1 MKFDYISILF
11 NSRFNFVLG
20 SLLFKL
26 VKMSGRTESRTTENT
41 NSSTSASQNKISGT
55 QSGDMD
61 PRGSWISPLLSPL
74 TSFRRIL
81 TLPPRQ
87 PGQSDGDYSSMA
99 ALQERGWG
107 RMDTA
112 VSYPR

>member
-1 MKFDYISILF
+1 MF
-11 NSRFNFVLG
+11 G
-20 SLLFKL
+20 SLLFKF
-26 VKMSGRTESRTTENT
+26 VKMSDRTESTTTQIT
-41 NSSTSASQNKISGT
+41 NSSTPASQNTISGIK
-55 QSGDMD
+55 SGEVV
-61 PRGSWISPLLSPL
+61 PRGSSISPLVSPL
-74 TSFRRIL
+74 TSFRRIV

-87 PGQSDGDYSSMA
+87 PGQSDGEYSSMA